1 VSVAPVSVI
10 RLGQEKARTS
20 PWRGDDMTALL
31 SPAPDAPLLSGPFVR
46 HCLET
51 LAGQGFVRVVTAALS
66 PLEQAGFL
74 AAGFGVEQDLR
85 LLGIDLR
92 TLAVVVPAGPRLR
105 RVPRR
110 RRAAVLAVDNAA
122 FAEFWRFDE
131 RALEDALEATPRVR
145 FRLTGGRATVTAYAV
160 SGRAGRRGYVQRLAV
175 HPDHQGH
182 GLGRRLLM
190 DGLRWMADEGVV
202 RAYVNTQTTNDRALA
217 LYEAVGFEEEPIGLS
232 VLSTG
237 LA

>member
-1 VSVAPVSVI
+1 
-10 RLGQEKARTS
+10 
-20 PWRGDDMTALL
+20 M
-31 SPAPDAPLLSGPFVR
+31 
-46 HCLET
+46 
-51 LAGQGFVRVVTAALS
+51 VTAALS